1 MTNLPNYLLPPK
13 SLLERL
19 NAEIAYY
26 DQPSRPDGH
35 HANITERV
43 LIEARDM
50 ILTLVKERDAS
61 EIAHL
66 ELGYN

>member
-1 MTNLPNYLLPPK
+1 MTDPDNLIDK
-13 SLLERL
+13 L

-50 ILTLVKERDAS
+50 ILTLVKERDAA
-61 EIAHL
+61 EIAHVQ
-66 ELGYN
+66 LGYN

>member
-1 MTNLPNYLLPPK
+1 MTDPDTVIAK
-13 SLLERL
+13 L
-19 NAEIAYY
+19 NAEIAYH

-50 ILTLVKERDAS
+50 ILTLMKERDAA
-61 EIAHL
+61 EIAHVK
-66 ELGYN
+66 LGYN

>member
-1 MTNLPNYLLPPK
+1 MTNPDELINK
-13 SLLERL
+13 L
-19 NAEIAYY
+19 NAEIVYY
-26 DQPSRPDGH
+26 DQPSRPEGH

-61 EIAHL
+61 EIAHV

>member
-1 MTNLPNYLLPPK
+1 MTNPDNLIDK
-13 SLLERL
+13 L

-50 ILTLVKERDAS
+50 ILTLMNETDKINGND
-61 EIAHL
+61 
-66 ELGYN
+66 